1 MDKNW
6 AIQKEKEKQDKIN
19 ELIKMLE
26 DQGYIDTGDD
36 LGKYIVDDLRTG
48 KKFRIV
54 EIELNIYANE
64 NKDSGALRNFK
75 EWVKCVFSPKIE
87 QLENFCFNYQKYV
100 DSESMEFDGDIL
112 ITDPCYIAKC
122 TEEQNDWDVC
132 DYGENMSILGINHS
146 MSRDTLYGDWECTTY
161 NTDTKEEL
169 GNFCAD
175 SGMVGVFLLNEVLEY
190 NPEFTELLKEH
201 PGLTTVIR
209 NFKGT
214 VQFIVKEFED
224 DLGVWYGLQV
234 TGHGINKETGESINF
249 YTTQTE
255 L

>member
-6 AIQKEKEKQDKIN
+6 AIQKEKEKQDKIAR
-19 ELIKMLE
+19 LIKMLE
-26 DQGYIDTGDD
+26 DQGYFNSEDE
-36 LGKYIVDDLRTG
+36 LGRDIIEDIQAG
-48 KKFRIV
+48 KFHVV
-54 EIELNIYANE
+54 EIEVTFYANKD
-64 NKDSGALRNFK
+64 KDSDALFEFK
-75 EWVKCVFSPKIE
+75 KWICNTFSQKLK
-87 QLENFCFNYQKYV
+87 QLENFCFNYQRYV
-100 DSESMEFDGDIL
+100 DSEPMEFDGDIL
-112 ITDPCYIAKC
+112 ITDPCYITKC

-132 DYGENMSILGINHS
+132 EYGENMSILGINHS
-146 MSRDTLYGDWECTTY
+146 MSRDTLYGDWECTTF
-161 NTDTKEEL
+161 NTDTTEEL

-201 PGLTTVIR
+201 PGLSTVIR

-214 VQFIVKEFED
+214 VQFIIKEFED
-224 DLGVWYGLQV
+224 GFGVWYELQV

-249 YTTQTE
+249 YTSLAE

>member
-1 MDKNW
+1 MDRNW

-26 DQGYIDTGDD
+26 DQGYFNSEDE
-36 LGKYIVDDLRTG
+36 LGRNIIEDMQAG
-48 KKFRIV
+48 KFHAV
-54 EIELNIYANE
+54 ETEAIFYANKD
-64 NKDSGALRNFK
+64 KDSDALFEFK
-75 EWVKCVFSPKIE
+75 KWIYSTFSRKLK

-100 DSESMEFDGDIL
+100 DSEPMEFDGDIL
-112 ITDPCYIAKC
+112 ITDPCYITKC

-132 DYGENMSILGINHS
+132 EYGENMSILGINHS
-146 MSRDTLYGDWECTTY
+146 MLRDTFYGDWECTTF
-161 NTDTKEEL
+161 NTDTTEEL

-190 NPEFTELLKEH
+190 NPEFTEFLKEH
-201 PGLTTVIR
+201 PGLSTVIR

-214 VQFIVKEFED
+214 VQFIIKEFED
-224 DLGVWYGLQV
+224 GFGVWYELQV
-234 TGHGINKETGESINF
+234 TGHGISKETGESINF
-249 YTTQTE
+249 YTSIAE

>member
-26 DQGYIDTGDD
+26 DQGYVNSEDE
-36 LGKYIVDDLRTG
+36 LGRDIIEDIQAG
-48 KKFRIV
+48 KFHVV
-54 EIELNIYANE
+54 EIEVTFYANKD
-64 NKDSGALRNFK
+64 KDSDALFEFK
-75 EWVKCVFSPKIE
+75 KWICNTFSPKLK
-87 QLENFCFNYQKYV
+87 QLENFCFNYQRYV
-100 DSESMEFDGDIL
+100 DSEPMEFDGDIL
-112 ITDPCYIAKC
+112 ITDPCYITKC

-132 DYGENMSILGINHS
+132 EYGENMSILGINHS
-146 MSRDTLYGDWECTTY
+146 MSRDTLYGDWECTTF
-161 NTDTKEEL
+161 NTDTTEEL

-175 SGMVGVFLLNEVLEY
+175 SGMVGVFLLNEVLDY

-201 PGLTTVIR
+201 PGLSTVIR

-214 VQFIVKEFED
+214 VQFIIKEFED
-224 DLGVWYGLQV
+224 GFGVWYELQV
-234 TGHGINKETGESINF
+234 TGHGISKETGESINF
-249 YTTQTE
+249 YTSLAE